1 MACASQQSSPCASRS
16 QVAERGGA
24 GEDGEDPVKHRRLPL
39 PEKPGGQLPAGCGGP
54 LPWRHD
60 GGDAYQELVARM
72 EKQLRSKV
80 KMEKTR
86 GAAWQWSCFPLWKK

>member
-1 MACASQQSSPCASRS
+1 MACASRQSPPCASRS

-39 PEKPGGQLPAGCGGP
+39 PERPGGQLPAGCGGP

-60 GGDAYQELVARM
+60 GGDAYQELVARL
-72 EKQLRSKV
+72 ELLLKLWARLV
-80 KMEKTR
+80 KTQA
-86 GAAWQWSCFPLWKK
+86 GA

>member
-39 PEKPGGQLPAGCGGP
+39 PEKLGGQLPAGCSGP
-54 LPWRHD
+54 LLLRHD
-60 GGDAYQELVARM
+60 DGGADQKLVARV
-72 EKQLRSKV
+72 E
-80 KMEKTR
+80 
-86 GAAWQWSCFPLWKK
+86 

>member
-1 MACASQQSSPCASRS
+1 MACASRQSPPCASRS

-60 GGDAYQELVARM
+60 GGDAYQELVARL
-72 EKQLRSKV
+72 ELLLKLWARLV
-80 KMEKTR
+80 KTQA
-86 GAAWQWSCFPLWKK
+86 GA